1 MEYEVINFPAAGEAI
16 TEYRF
21 VESDWIVCA
30 DGISRTAWE
39 YNRKTG
45 EYRAHSYEDAMRA
58 LYS

>member
-39 YNRKTG
+39 YN
-45 EYRAHSYEDAMRA
+45 
-58 LYS
+58 